1 MPTHIYQRPLMDQGS
16 WATTLRIVGQL
27 VDYNL
32 GESYEGRL
40 QILNS
45 IGPHFV
51 KQTGGDPLPDGTV
64 IRVDEET
71 SEIVVSWEPLY
82 RIPGSRNE
90 YAAELVNADFEGE
103 KGWTFGTGWKI
114 TTDNPI
120 TGSKSGVYQVQNGM
134 SVLSHTARYKVIPGR
149 AITAQCQVR
158 QGASAEG
165 NAGASVMLEWRD
177 AQGSVLSR
185 SEGNQ
190 VMSASK
196 NRVYPSNL
204 TAMPPDDAVYVNI
217 AANGIRYK
225 ENKDLW
231 VDNFKWDHVVVDVVE
246 PVNPSEEYYLE
257 LEVVDSTGRIGRWKG
272 SILLAGVYTTSKLYG
287 FYDVDSLIV
296 GADFAEFRSQEMG
309 VEISPL
315 SVGGVFVSMEVKS
328 IRQDHAQPLE
338 DLLFVGC
345 DFVSIEIKNIRKDY
359 VHAYDPD
366 DTIQVS
372 ASFISID
379 VKQHPRTAQPLED
392 ILKIGAQFIS
402 LEFGS

>member
-16 WATTLRIVGQL
+16 WATTLRIVGQFA
-27 VDYNL
+27 DYNL

-51 KQTGGDPLPDGTV
+51 KQTGGDPLPDGAV

-82 RIPGSRNE
+82 RIPGSRDE

-114 TTDNPI
+114 TTDNAI

-177 AQGSVLSR
+177 AQGGLISR
-185 SEGNQ
+185 SEGNR

-196 NRVYPSNL
+196 NRVYPSKL
-204 TAMPPDDAVYVNI
+204 TVLPPDEAVYVNI
-217 AANGIRYK
+217 AANGIRFK

-231 VDNFKWDHVVVDVVE
+231 VDNFKWDHVVVEVTE

-257 LEVVDSTGRIGRWKG
+257 LEVVDTTGRVGRWQG

-287 FYDVDSLIV
+287 FYDVDSFIL
-296 GADFAEFRSQEMG
+296 GADYSELRIQEMG
-309 VEISPL
+309 VEVSPL
-315 SVGGVFVSMEVKS
+315 LLGGVFVSLDVRS
-328 IRQDHAQPLE
+328 VRRDHAQPVE
-338 DLLFVGC
+338 DFLVASG
-345 DFVSIEIKNIRKDY
+345 DFVSLEIKNIRKDY
-359 VHAYDPD
+359 AHVYDPA
-366 DTIQVS
+366 DTLQVS
-372 ASFISID
+372 ASFVSLD
-379 VKQHPRTAQPLED
+379 VKQHPRTAQPVED
-392 ILKIGAQFIS
+392 ILKVGAQFIS